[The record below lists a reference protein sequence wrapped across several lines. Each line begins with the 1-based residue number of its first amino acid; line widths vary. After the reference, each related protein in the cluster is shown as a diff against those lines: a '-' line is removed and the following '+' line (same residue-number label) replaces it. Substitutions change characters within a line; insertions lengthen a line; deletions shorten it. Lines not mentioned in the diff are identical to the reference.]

1 MKKELLLA
9 TTIAGVALGATSAS
23 AVTSTI
29 SGNHRV
35 GLLDV
40 DKDSSNAT
48 TATTNSD
55 IKSSFSVSLEETL
68 DSGTKIATSFVL
80 ATEGTD
86 GLNPSGLTLTF
97 TDGSKLDLIEA
108 GNAYATHVASVPGA
122 SGEQGLTG
130 LTTNSAPTGLNFA
143 DTSDNVGFE
152 WTSAADAFGIDG

>member
-55 IKSSFSVSLEETL
+55 IKSSFSVSLEATL
-68 DSGTKIATSFVL
+68 DSGTKIAGAFSLMSEGGVFKYTG
-80 ATEGTD
+80 ATVSYTH
-86 GLNPSGLTLTF
+86 LTL
-97 TDGSKLDLIEA
+97 
-108 GNAYATHVASVPGA
+108 
-122 SGEQGLTG
+122 
-130 LTTNSAPTGLNFA
+130 PTILL
-143 DTSDNVGFE
+143 V
-152 WTSAADAFGIDG
+152 